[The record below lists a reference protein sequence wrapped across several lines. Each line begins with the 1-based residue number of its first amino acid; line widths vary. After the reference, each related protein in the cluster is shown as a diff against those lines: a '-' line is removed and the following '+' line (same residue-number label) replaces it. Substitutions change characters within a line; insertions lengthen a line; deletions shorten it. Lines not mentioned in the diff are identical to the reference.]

1 MARITVEDCI
11 DKIDN
16 RFALVL
22 VAAKRTKQLMAG
34 SAFLGKPVDNKH
46 VVKALREIA
55 ESKVRPATDISQ
67 IEKTADDL

>member
-11 DKIDN
+11 QKINN

-34 SAFLGKPVDNKH
+34 SKFLEKPVDNKH
-46 VVKALREIA
+46 VVKSLREIA
-55 ESKVRPATDISQ
+55 NGKVRPDRDIEQ
-67 IEKTADDL
+67 ILLTAKEQ

>member
-11 DKIDN
+11 EKIPN

-22 VAAKRTKQLMAG
+22 ATSKRSKQLMAG
-34 SAFLGKPVDNKH
+34 SNFLGKPVDNKH

-55 ESKVRPATDISQ
+55 DGKVRADRDISQ
-67 IEKTADDL
+67 ITSTYKD